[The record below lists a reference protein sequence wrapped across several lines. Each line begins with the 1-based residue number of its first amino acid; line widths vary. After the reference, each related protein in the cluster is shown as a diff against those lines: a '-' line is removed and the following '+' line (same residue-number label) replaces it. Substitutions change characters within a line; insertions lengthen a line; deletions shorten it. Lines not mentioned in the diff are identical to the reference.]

1 MPTRAFSRVRA
12 QFGGALLA
20 ATVIGLT
27 PAAAA
32 AQPADAAA
40 AQRRTVDVR
49 SLTGVPA
56 RVETGDSFRVTV
68 KVRNTTRRAV
78 RPKVAIYL
86 RERRSQR
93 GREVGSE
100 RFSRIKAGKSGTERI
115 RVRIPRS
122 LDAGRYFV
130 AACIGNGRAKCDL
143 ANRRLTVT
151 RPTTPPPNPNPVPN
165 PPPSP
170 NPPNARFTV
179 LVFTETGTG
188 TAEYHASTPAGV
200 EAIRALGRQHNFA
213 VSVTDDSDG
222 GVFTEDNLKKFR
234 AVIFLNTSG
243 AILTGAQKHAF
254 ESYYEDG
261 GGMLAVHGAIDT
273 EPDWEFFS
281 ELLGTRAEG
290 EESALEEA
298 TIKVADRVHDASK
311 ELPEYWQHADQF
323 YNFTDNVRGF
333 SHVLATVDEDT
344 YDGGEMG
351 ADHPVAWCKDY
362 QGGRSFYTAG
372 GHTAASYA
380 DPEFAEHLG
389 GAIDWA
395 AGTSD
400 PVYSDCGA
408 TVLANY
414 QQTKLSAPPN
424 VNEPIGFDQLPDG
437 RIIQTVRDGRVRLHD
452 AATGTS
458 TVIATLPVYT
468 HSEDGLYGPA
478 VDNDFATNKWVYL
491 YYSPVEH
498 GGHVEQR
505 LALSGDH
512 AARRGPHDAA
522 GRPER
527 VGPVEGLLPALALQ
541 VRRRRDAVAGPDQR
555 AEDHEG
561 RGQPRCVLPRG
572 RRHRLRQAQQPVAR
586 HG

>member
-1 MPTRAFSRVRA
+1 MHR
-12 QFGGALLA
+12 Q
-20 ATVIGLT
+20 
-27 PAAAA
+27 
-32 AQPADAAA
+32 
-40 AQRRTVDVR
+40 
-49 SLTGVPA
+49 
-56 RVETGDSFRVTV
+56 
-68 KVRNTTRRAV
+68 
-78 RPKVAIYL
+78 
-86 RERRSQR
+86 
-93 GREVGSE
+93 
-100 RFSRIKAGKSGTERI
+100 
-115 RVRIPRS
+115 
-122 LDAGRYFV
+122 
-130 AACIGNGRAKCDL
+130 GRAECDL

-151 RPTTPPPNPNPVPN
+151 KPTTPPPNPNPVPN

-200 EAIRALGRQHNFA
+200 EAIRALGRQHRFA

-254 ESYYEDG
+254 ETYYEDG

-273 EPDWEFFS
+273 EPDWEFFTD
-281 ELLGTRAEG
+281 LLGTRAEG
-290 EESALEEA
+290 ESPRSRRRRSRSPTASTTRPRGCPSTGSTPTSSTTSPTTSAASRTCSPRSTRTPTTAA
-298 TIKVADRVHDASK
+298 T
-311 ELPEYWQHADQF
+311 
-323 YNFTDNVRGF
+323 
-333 SHVLATVDEDT
+333 
-344 YDGGEMG
+344 MG

-395 AGTSD
+395 AGASD

-424 VNEPIGFDQLPDG
+424 INEPIGFDQLPDG

-452 AATGTS
+452 PATGTS

-491 YYSPVEH
+491 YYSPLTME
-498 GGHVEQR
+498 GKS
-505 LALSGDH
+505 LSGTPYPETTPTG
-512 AARRGPHDAA
+512 AAPTTPQADLSAWDQWKGYFQLSRFKFVDGAH
-522 GRPER
+522 
-527 VGPVEGLLPALALQ
+527 
-541 VRRRRDAVAGPDQR
+541 AVAGPGHR

-561 RGQPRCVLPRG
+561 RGQPRRVLPRG